1 MEHHFNVEDAKKYGI
16 EKAVLLNN
24 LRFWLERNRANQK
37 NAYQHEDGNTYYW
50 TFNSSSA
57 LAILFPY
64 LNERSIRRY
73 LQELEDDG
81 VIISGCFNKN
91 SYDRTKW
98 YSMPEFM
105 ATGHNIDQSIGE
117 NNRSIGQ
124 IGRPIPDNKTHII
137 SDERTS
143 LRESSSFEDEDDY
156 SVEEVDEDGN
166 PITAKKKKGGS
177 KPKNKT
183 AWNLIHYFQDLC
195 RENLHAVPVSGAK
208 EYTMVLRAMEK
219 IGEDHVR
226 GLITE
231 WFSEGYE
238 REVTIQLSRALS
250 NVNLN
255 KYIVNHGI

>member
-1 MEHHFNVEDAKKYGI
+1 MFQYFNAI
-16 EKAVLLNN
+16 TCINN
-24 LRFWLERNRANQK
+24 LRFWLDKNKAND
-37 NAYQHEDGNTYYW
+37 HHVHDGYYW
-50 TFNSSSA
+50 TYNSA
-57 LAILFPY
+57 KAFTKLFPY
-64 LNERSIRRY
+64 LNEDSIQRKLKY
-73 LQELEDDG
+73 LENEG
-81 VIISGCFNKN
+81 VIKSGNYN
-91 SYDRTKW
+91 QIPYDRTKW
-98 YSMPEFM
+98 YTIPAEYHT
-105 ATGHNIDQSIGE
+105 AEVE
-117 NNRSIGQ
+117 NPFRKNAE
-124 IGRPIPDNKTHII
+124 PIPDNKTHII

-143 LRESSSFEDEDDY
+143 LRESSSFEDTDDSEDDY